1 MAQICEIVNQTTQVC
16 EKWIEYTPL
25 IPELT
30 NEQIGAIW
38 GWFAVSMLISWAFKK
53 LIHLF
58 GVW

>member
-38 GWFAVSMLISWAFKK
+38 GWFTLAMLISWAFKK